1 MGKEGVVMACTKKE
15 RSPLFKTKTITK
27 ILEANLSRDLFIE
40 TEQEGII
47 CLIGFSLFVTMLP

>member
-1 MGKEGVVMACTKKE
+1 MACTKKE

-47 CLIGFSLFVTMLP
+47 CSIGFSLFVTMLP